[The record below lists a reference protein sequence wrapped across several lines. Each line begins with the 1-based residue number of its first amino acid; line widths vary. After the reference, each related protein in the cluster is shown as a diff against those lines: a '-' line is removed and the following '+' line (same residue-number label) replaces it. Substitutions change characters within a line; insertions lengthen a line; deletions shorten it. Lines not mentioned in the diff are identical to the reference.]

1 MRFDTKLFQSPKH
14 LFGSLISA
22 HPPYNHNSVLLLF
35 PFNMFLNFICLFPN
49 SPNSVPAPF
58 KSKFQWLR
66 CSSSPSCLFPSRRRG
81 LRWGWEGRRS
91 RTRPC
96 RSATRSGL
104 PWRMQGQCY
113 IINKLV
119 NQNYTRIFFI
129 WNLNITAWML
139 YIFWAYLWQFFV
151 ILF

>member
-1 MRFDTKLFQSPKH
+1 MKTMVLQVRSGRRMDLEKEWGKRNDIELVGSGFWHKIVPNH
-14 LFGSLISA
+14 LLGSQISA
-22 HPPYNHNSVLLLF
+22 HPPNNHNSVLLLF

-49 SPNSVPAPF
+49 SPNSVPLPF

-104 PWRMQGQCY
+104 PWRMWGQCY

-119 NQNYTRIFFI
+119 NQN
-129 WNLNITAWML
+129 
-139 YIFWAYLWQFFV
+139 
-151 ILF
+151 